1 MKFKINRL
9 RLVEELANVSRA
21 ISSKATIPVL
31 TGIKLS
37 LNQHELT
44 LIGSDT
50 DISIESILST
60 DNEKLDLEIER
71 TGSIVLPTRL
81 LNEVVRK
88 LPTDTVEIE
97 VNDQFLAT
105 ITSGQAVFQINGV
118 DGAQYP
124 LLPDIQTDQ
133 RLKLPTMFFKQ
144 MVHQT
149 IFAASNQETRPVLTG
164 IHLTFDEHSM
174 TAVATDSHRM
184 GLRQIPLEI
193 PTDFDH
199 SVALNV
205 PKKALLELT
214 RIVEDEQDLYLAI
227 SDQQVIF
234 TVDHL
239 TIYSRLIEGAY
250 PDTSRFVPE
259 NYTTTITIDA
269 PEFLNAV
276 DRAGLLAHE
285 AKNNNIQLNVED
297 NTAYLSVQGNE
308 VGHVEEELEA
318 QKIEGE
324 PIKISFNPDYMKDAL
339 RAFTPGTVELRLT
352 SAVRPLVLVPVFST
366 EVPHSQLIQ
375 LLTPIRTH

>member
-9 RLVEELANVSRA
+9 KLVEELANVSRA

-37 LNQHELT
+37 LTQNELT

-50 DISIESILST
+50 DISIESVLSS
-60 DNEKLDLEIER
+60 DNDTLDLEIEQ

-88 LPTDTVEIE
+88 MPTDVIEIE

-124 LLPDIQTDQ
+124 LLPSIQTDQ

-144 MVHQT
+144 MIHQT
-149 IFAASNQETRPVLTG
+149 LFAASNQETRPVLTG
-164 IHLTFDEHSM
+164 VHITFDEHSM

-193 PTDFDH
+193 PAGFDPLI
-199 SVALNV
+199 SLNV
-205 PKKALLELT
+205 PKKTLLELT
-214 RIVEDEQDLYLAI
+214 RIVEDEQDLYVAI

-234 TVDHL
+234 TLDHL

-259 NYTTTITIDA
+259 HSTTTMTIEA
-269 PEFLNAV
+269 SEFLHAV
-276 DRAGLLAHE
+276 ERAALLAHE
-285 AKNNNIQLNVED
+285 SKNNNIQLNVTEES
-297 NTAYLSVQGNE
+297 AYLSVQGNE
-308 VGHVEEELEA
+308 VGHVEEELNA
-318 QKIEGE
+318 QTIEGD

-339 RAFTPGTVELRLT
+339 KAFAQGNVELRLT
-352 SAVRPLVLVPVFST
+352 SSVRPLVLMPALAT
-366 EVPHSQLIQ
+366 EIPHSQLIQ